1 MLAEETKQ
9 RSIADREKGK
19 NTFQK
24 SWKMREKFLT
34 SGNNGTR
41 VICTKRGD
49 GRSLDSLHFF

>member
-9 RSIADREKGK
+9 RSIADTEKGK

-24 SWKMREKFLT
+24 SWERREKFLT
-34 SGNNGTR
+34 SGKNGTR

-49 GRSLDSLHFF
+49 GRSLDGLRFF